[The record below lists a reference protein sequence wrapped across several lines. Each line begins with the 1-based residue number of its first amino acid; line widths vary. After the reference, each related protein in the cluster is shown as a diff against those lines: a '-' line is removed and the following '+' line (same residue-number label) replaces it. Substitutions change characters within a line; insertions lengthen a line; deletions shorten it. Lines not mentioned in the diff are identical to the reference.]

1 MNKISLKKRLI
12 FNVFKKLR
20 ETEISLHEL
29 TYLFWESTLRCNLNC
44 IHCGSDC
51 NQKSDYPDMPLAD
64 FIKVTEKIKRHYNP
78 EKVMVV
84 ITGGEPLL
92 RQDLA
97 SCGLQLIEQ
106 GFNWGIVTNGVL
118 LSKSR
123 LNNLLQAGLSSIT
136 VSLDGLSE
144 SHNWMRNADVYDKV
158 ISSIAFIAQH
168 DKLVFDV
175 VTCVNK
181 RNINE
186 LSLLKELLISLHVKK
201 WRLFTVSPIGR
212 AQNNPEL
219 KISENEFAEL
229 MEFIKTSRKENR
241 IDVNY
246 ECEGFVGNYEL
257 EVRKGLYFC
266 RAGINIASVLI
277 DGSISACPNIDRR
290 YAQGNIYKDDFLDVW
305 QNKFAIMRQRN
316 WMQCGECTAC
326 EVFNWCTGN
335 GMHLRDFETNN
346 VLTCQYNILKK
357 ADAASKA

>member
-1 MNKISLKKRLI
+1 MNKISVKKQLI
-12 FNVFKKLR
+12 FRVFKKLR

-29 TYLFWESTLRCNLNC
+29 TYLFWESTLRCNLHC

-51 NQKSDYPDMPLAD
+51 SQVSDLPDMPVAD
-64 FIKVTEKIKRHYNP
+64 FIKVTEKIKNQYNP
-78 EKVMVV
+78 QKVMVV
-84 ITGGEPLL
+84 ITGGEPLI
-92 RQDLA
+92 RQDLE
-97 SCGLQLIEQ
+97 SCGSQLVEQ

-123 LNNLLQAGLSSIT
+123 LNALLQAGLSSIT
-136 VSLDGLSE
+136 VSLDGLSQ
-144 SHNWMRNADVYDKV
+144 SHNWMRNASCYDKV
-158 ISSIAFIAQH
+158 ISSIELIAQN

-186 LSLLKELLISLHVKK
+186 LASIKELLILLNVKK
-201 WRLFTVSPIGR
+201 WRLFTISPKGR
-212 AQNNPEL
+212 AQNNSEL
-219 KISENEFAEL
+219 KISETQFAEL

-277 DGSISACPNIDRR
+277 DGSISACPNIDRKF
-290 YAQGNIYKDDFLDVW
+290 AQGNIYKDDFLEIW
-305 QNKFAIMRQRN
+305 HNKFEIMRHRN
-316 WMQCGECTAC
+316 WMKRGECVDC
-326 EVFNWCTGN
+326 EVFNWCNGN
-335 GMHLRDFETNN
+335 GMHLRDFETKNT
-346 VLTCQYNILKK
+346 LTCQYNILKK
-357 ADAASKA
+357 AHNIV